1 MTCTCSQGGE
11 AKDDGEAKDVG
22 DAASPLMPA
31 FSAGPA
37 GQLEAL
43 SLADFS
49 GWTALHWA
57 CSRGLPEVRGARA
70 RAGGFFFF
78 KSRVSMCNAAF
89 LRWGETLIVAGGGDT
104 D

>member
-1 MTCTCSQGGE
+1 MCGLTTSTISPTHLLLTCACSQGGE
-11 AKDDGEAKDVG
+11 AKDEGEAKDVG
-22 DAASPLMPA
+22 DAATPLTPA

-57 CSRGLPEVRGARA
+57 CSRGLPEVRWACWWD
-70 RAGGFFFF
+70 F
-78 KSRVSMCNAAF
+78 
-89 LRWGETLIVAGGGDT
+89 
-104 D
+104 